1 MGFSQ
6 MKMIK
11 TRLRNRLGEQNLA
24 HLMRTARLRN
34 RLGEQNLA
42 YLMRIAIEMP
52 EKIPHDIVESVVDIC
67 AGSSTRRVIPRRRP
81 DSTRKI

>member
-1 MGFSQ
+1 MPFHSCWDSISGTNLLPNEDDQ
-6 MKMIK
+6 

-24 HLMRTARLRN
+24 N
-34 RLGEQNLA
+34 
-42 YLMRIAIEMP
+42 LMRIAIEMP
-52 EKIPHDIVESVVDIC
+52 ENLPDDIVESVVDIC